1 MLIYTLKAGGDA
13 QLHTEGQGRRR
24 CSAITDEARSCG
36 TRSREIRSISDLDSS
51 THAIFFLNDK
61 DSAMSI
67 ANVSHGECQ
76 WSVRSTFCSCPC
88 VHAVIH

>member
-1 MLIYTLKAGGDA
+1 MLSYTPKAKVGGDA
-13 QLHTEGQGRRR
+13 QLLGMRRDLV
-24 CSAITDEARSCG
+24 AQDLAK
-36 TRSREIRSISDLDSS
+36 SDLDSS